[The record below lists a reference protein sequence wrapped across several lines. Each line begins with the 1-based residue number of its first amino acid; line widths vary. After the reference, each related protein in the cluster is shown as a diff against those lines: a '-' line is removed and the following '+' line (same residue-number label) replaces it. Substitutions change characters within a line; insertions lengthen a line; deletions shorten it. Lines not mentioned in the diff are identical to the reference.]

1 MTLPKIAIIGAGAA
15 GTVAAITAARNGA
28 SVTLI
33 EKMPKIGK
41 KMLITGK
48 GRCNVTNAATND
60 EIIKNIP
67 GNGKFLYSVLSAFSS
82 ADVMDFFENLGV
94 KLKIERGKRVFPVSD
109 KAADVVNAIK
119 NELLDLGVNIRY
131 ETAAKE
137 ILVENGEAVGVL
149 TRSGEKIFA
158 NGVILAAGGA
168 SYPATGSSGDGFDM
182 AKKAGHSVK
191 DIFPAL
197 VPLETEEE
205 WVREASGL
213 SLKNVNAALYVDG
226 KKKAEMFGEM
236 LFAHFGVTGP
246 IILTLSRDASKALKE
261 DKLVEI
267 SIDLKP
273 ALTEETL
280 FNRVSRDFEK
290 YGAKMIK
297 NAMADLLPQKLIE
310 PILDAAYIDDNKTTR
325 DINKKEKM
333 RIVNALKHLTLTIT
347 ETRPMAEAIVT
358 AGGVSIKEINPKTME
373 SKLVKNLYFAGEVID
388 VDGFTGGFNLQAAF
402 AMGRAAGYFASVGK

>member
-1 MTLPKIAIIGAGAA
+1 
-15 GTVAAITAARNGA
+15 
-28 SVTLI
+28 
-33 EKMPKIGK
+33 
-41 KMLITGK
+41 MLITGK

-137 ILVENGEAVGVL
+137 ILIENGEAVGVL
-149 TRSGEKIFA
+149 TKSGEKIFA
-158 NGVILAAGGA
+158 SGVILAAGGA

-261 DKLVEI
+261 GKLVEI

-280 FNRVSRDFEK
+280 FNRVTRDFEK